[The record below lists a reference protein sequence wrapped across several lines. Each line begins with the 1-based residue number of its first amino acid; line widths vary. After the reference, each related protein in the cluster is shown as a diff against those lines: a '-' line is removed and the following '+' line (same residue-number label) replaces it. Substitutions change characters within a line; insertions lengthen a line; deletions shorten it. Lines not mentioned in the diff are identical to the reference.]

1 MTANLHE
8 MFLPA
13 AITAETHSI
22 NEDLKRKLAVLSPPA
37 DLAALRKDYV
47 TGALGLPASPRSP
60 EARTI
65 TIGSPAGPM
74 ALRVIGQARARG
86 VYLHF
91 HGGGWIAGSNDTWDD
106 QLSTISERSGMV
118 ALSLDYRL
126 APEHPFPAAIDDCLA
141 AVFWLIDN
149 ALAEFGATSLA
160 IGGESAGAN
169 LAASTLI
176 RLRDIGKASAFD
188 AANLLFGCYDLSLT
202 PSARLADDA
211 PFVTRG
217 SMAQFTSAFAGG
229 HNLSSPQISPL
240 FADLRGLPPAL
251 FSVGTIDP
259 LLDDSLFMHMR
270 WQAAGNR
277 SKLALY
283 PGGVHGFNL
292 FNGEIAYAANVA
304 MGDFLANT

>member
-1 MTANLHE
+1 MTADLRK
-8 MFLPA
+8 MFLPS

-22 NEDLKRKLAVLSPPA
+22 NEDLNRKLAALSPPA
-37 DLAALRKDYV
+37 DLVALRKDYV
-47 TGALGLPASPRSP
+47 EGALGLPASPRSLR
-60 EARTI
+60 ARTL
-65 TIGSPAGPM
+65 TIGGPAGPM
-74 ALRVIGQARARG
+74 ALRIIGPANARG
-86 VYLHF
+86 AYLHF
-91 HGGGWIAGSNDTWDD
+91 HGGGWIAGSNDTWDG
-106 QLSTISERSGMV
+106 QLSIISEWSGML

-126 APEHPFPAAIDDCLA
+126 APEHPFPAAIDDCVA
-141 AVFWLIDN
+141 AALWLIEN
-149 ALAEFGATSLA
+149 ALPGFGASRLA

-176 RLRDIGKASAFD
+176 RLRDMGKASAFH

-211 PFVTRG
+211 PFVSREG
-217 SMAQFTSAFAGG
+217 MAQFSSAFAGR
-229 HNLSSPQISPL
+229 HDLRNPEISPL
-240 FADLRGLPPAL
+240 FADLRDLPPAL

-283 PGGVHGFNL
+283 PGGTHGFNS
-292 FNGEIAYAANVA
+292 FNSEIAYAANVA
-304 MGDFLANT
+304 MGDFLANV